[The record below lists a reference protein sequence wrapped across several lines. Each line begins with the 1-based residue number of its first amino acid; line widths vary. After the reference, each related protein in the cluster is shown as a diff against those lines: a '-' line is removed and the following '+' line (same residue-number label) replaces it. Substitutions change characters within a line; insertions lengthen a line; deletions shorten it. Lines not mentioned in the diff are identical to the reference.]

1 MVESDSDA
9 DLADYAPSGLSQSSH
24 TSESASKVVKELPK
38 PMKETPTPSHVATD
52 DILKRGEWIRL
63 LASCVTPRSCIRYE
77 RSTSLTRLFLAQ
89 RFIDKIQVPDEI
101 TSTDQLAWHSYVWK
115 KAKYLNPVRIG
126 SKDMI
131 IGLDMQQDFDES
143 KRHAIEYLSCLKDT
157 TGKRNVV
164 PKSQLLPCGESD
176 SWNPELLA
184 EYLETLVEVGD
195 LTELE
200 VRKEE
205 LYLRKILQVVR
216 ERSAK
221 PKMDKE
227 PQPSFV
233 ASDLDVEPEVEDS
246 VPISCSIM
254 DTHKTEP
261 LKAGDAIEYYRAI
274 WKAGDKDALTQ
285 AIILSVRPGNTPL
298 KLHNDE
304 VLPAGHSVKRIF
316 TRVRGSFVDLR
327 PEATYRSIRSFKLAH
342 SEVRENDSLRQLLAS
357 TNSPLEAILE
367 RNFAAFE
374 QKVKDDGCGAFM
386 DMVAWK
392 PKKTKSSGESV
403 GQTPNKRAK
412 MVVEVEPDESP
423 QIEKDVDSGADE
435 ATAPLKAQL
444 TRIRSLSGR
453 QRAAATHMAE
463 DMLELAIQ
471 VREQLLSSE
480 VEVSIEDLAKKVNVS
495 GYSLKHF
502 LCGDEGKLVRLAQ
515 HEETKVAL
523 QEWVGNDSNCA
534 RNCW

>member
-1 MVESDSDA
+1 MTESDSDA
-9 DLADYAPSGLSQSSH
+9 DLADYAPSGLSQVSH
-24 TSESASKVVKELPK
+24 TSESASKLANELPK
-38 PMKETPTPSHVATD
+38 PIKEVETPSHVTSD
-52 DILKRGEWIRL
+52 DILKR
-63 LASCVTPRSCIRYE
+63 AH
-77 RSTSLTRLFLAQ
+77 

-101 TSTDQLAWHSYVWK
+101 TSADQLAWHCYIWK

-131 IGLDMQQDFDES
+131 IGLNMPQS
-143 KRHAIEYLSCLKDT
+143 SMK
-157 TGKRNVV
+157 
-164 PKSQLLPCGESD
+164 LLPYGESD
-176 SWNPELLA
+176 EWNPELLT

-205 LYLRKILQVVR
+205 LYLRKILKVVR
-216 ERSAK
+216 ERRVEHK
-221 PKMDKE
+221 VDKE
-227 PQPSFV
+227 PQKSFV
-233 ASDLDVEPEVEDS
+233 ASEHDVEPEVVERIPVS
-246 VPISCSIM
+246 PSM
-254 DTHKTEP
+254 TDTHKTEP
-261 LKAGDAIEYYRAI
+261 LKAGDAIEYYRTI
-274 WKAGDKDALTQ
+274 SKAGDKDALTQ

-327 PEATYRSIRSFKLAH
+327 PKATYRSIRSFKLAH
-342 SEVRENDSLRQLLAS
+342 SELRENDSLRQLLSS

-392 PKKTKSSGESV
+392 SKKTKSNGESV
-403 GQTPNKRAK
+403 GQTSRKRAK
-412 MVVEVEPDESP
+412 VVAEVDANESL
-423 QIEKDVDSGADE
+423 IEKDVDSGADE
-435 ATAPLKAQL
+435 ATAALQSQL

-453 QRAAATHMAE
+453 RRAAATHMAE

-471 VREQLLSSE
+471 VREQLLSSN
-480 VEVSIEDLAKKVNVS
+480 VKVTIDDLAKELNVS
-495 GYSLKHF
+495 AYSLKHF
-502 LCGDEGKLVRLAQ
+502 LCGDEGKLVRFAQ

-523 QEWVGNDSNCA
+523 QHWVGNQRLPS
-534 RNCW
+534 